1 MNSNIVLLGL
11 LYLLYAEGYINLT
24 QVLLLLA
31 LSIHGMFLSEYKQH
45 KRLLQHDEFHDVI
58 SNNNNNKIIIFRTYF
73 KSEEAPL
80 CRFERFY

>member
-31 LSIHGMFLSEYKQH
+31 LLSTTVYNC
-45 KRLLQHDEFHDVI
+45 RNLDGNR
-58 SNNNNNKIIIFRTYF
+58 NNNSDANNIFNT
-73 KSEEAPL
+73 
-80 CRFERFY
+80 

>member
-31 LSIHGMFLSEYKQH
+31 LLSTTANSCRDYDGN
-45 KRLLQHDEFHDVI
+45 R
-58 SNNNNNKIIIFRTYF
+58 NNSDANNIFNT
-73 KSEEAPL
+73 
-80 CRFERFY
+80 

>member
-31 LSIHGMFLSEYKQH
+31 LLSTTVNSCRDYYGN
-45 KRLLQHDEFHDVI
+45 R
-58 SNNNNNKIIIFRTYF
+58 NNNSDANNIFNT
-73 KSEEAPL
+73 
-80 CRFERFY
+80 

>member
-31 LSIHGMFLSEYKQH
+31 LLSTTVNSCRDYDGNRNKNS
-45 KRLLQHDEFHDVI
+45 DA
-58 SNNNNNKIIIFRTYF
+58 NNIFNT
-73 KSEEAPL
+73 
-80 CRFERFY
+80 

>member
-31 LSIHGMFLSEYKQH
+31 LLSTTVNSCRDYDGN
-45 KRLLQHDEFHDVI
+45 R
-58 SNNNNNKIIIFRTYF
+58 NNSGANNIFNT
-73 KSEEAPL
+73 
-80 CRFERFY
+80 

>member
-31 LSIHGMFLSEYKQH
+31 LLSTTVNSCRDYDGN
-45 KRLLQHDEFHDVI
+45 R
-58 SNNNNNKIIIFRTYF
+58 NNNSNANNIFNT
-73 KSEEAPL
+73 
-80 CRFERFY
+80 

>member
-31 LSIHGMFLSEYKQH
+31 LLSTTVNSCRDYDGN
-45 KRLLQHDEFHDVI
+45 R
-58 SNNNNNKIIIFRTYF
+58 NNNSDANNIFNT
-73 KSEEAPL
+73 
-80 CRFERFY
+80 

>member
-31 LSIHGMFLSEYKQH
+31 LLSTTVNSCRDYDGN
-45 KRLLQHDEFHDVI
+45 R
-58 SNNNNNKIIIFRTYF
+58 NNSDANNIFNT
-73 KSEEAPL
+73 
-80 CRFERFY
+80 

>member
-31 LSIHGMFLSEYKQH
+31 LLSTTVNSCRNYDGN
-45 KRLLQHDEFHDVI
+45 R
-58 SNNNNNKIIIFRTYF
+58 NNSDANNIFNT
-73 KSEEAPL
+73 
-80 CRFERFY
+80 

>member
-31 LSIHGMFLSEYKQH
+31 LLSTT
-45 KRLLQHDEFHDVI
+45 V
-58 SNNNNNKIIIFRTYF
+58 NNCRDYDGNRNNSDANNIFNT
-73 KSEEAPL
+73 
-80 CRFERFY
+80 

>member
-31 LSIHGMFLSEYKQH
+31 LLASTVCYC
-45 KRLLQHDEFHDVI
+45 RNA
-58 SNNNNNKIIIFRTYF
+58 NNTNGSFNTMNSTT
-73 KSEEAPL
+73 
-80 CRFERFY
+80 